1 MFAIL
6 AITRIEQLNSVLCK
20 SNQSIKI
27 NARPSSHVL
36 RQAIRS
42 GLVKPVKSQ
51 EAKRSKDSNISSSL
65 AVSSG
70 AAKPRFSVRRRVE
83 VVLTIGVRPLCR
95 CHFSTTCAGDRP
107 CEFATW
113 ACSRTKHLRDVV
125 GFTIFGHFFLPETH
139 SILLFYVFLRVAEC
153 HKPL

>member
-51 EAKRSKDSNISSSL
+51 EAKRSKDSNISSS
-65 AVSSG
+65 
-70 AAKPRFSVRRRVE
+70 FSVRRRVE